1 MTLRLPRGS
10 WPDIL
15 VFTISVLLLIAAILP
30 RTGTATDHAFA
41 DAIRDVLMASFD
53 KPEARLTVAPI
64 VVIGI
69 HGLAG
74 WTQGDRGGRA
84 LLRRSGH
91 SWVVVACGG
100 DGLKA
105 FDVLRDA
112 GLSAVDAV
120 ALIKA
125 MDVAEARLPAEQR
138 ALFAT
143 FDGLLRLD
151 GQGGHPPGAHAAH
164 PAAPGASANGTP
176 AASAPRHQHHRH

>member
-1 MTLRLPRGS
+1 MTLRPIPSIWL
-10 WPDIL
+10 DIA
-15 VFTISVLLLIAAILP
+15 VFAISVLLLTATILP

-41 DAIRDVLMASFD
+41 DAIRDVLMDSFD

-64 VVIGI
+64 AVIGI

-91 SWVVVACGG
+91 GWVVVACGG
-100 DGLKA
+100 DGLKEL
-105 FDVLRDA
+105 DVLRDA
-112 GLSAVDAV
+112 GLPAVDAV
-120 ALIKA
+120 ALVRA

-138 ALFAT
+138 ALFST

-151 GQGGHPPGAHAAH
+151 GPPGHAGAHGAH
-164 PAAPGASANGTP
+164 PAAPAASAPNSHP
-176 AASAPRHQHHRH
+176 ASAPRHQLHRH